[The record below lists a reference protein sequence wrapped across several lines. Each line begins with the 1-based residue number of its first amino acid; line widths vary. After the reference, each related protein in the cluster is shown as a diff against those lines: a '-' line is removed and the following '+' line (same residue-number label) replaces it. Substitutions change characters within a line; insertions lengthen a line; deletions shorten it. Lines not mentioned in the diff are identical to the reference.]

1 MHAHMQVRR
10 ALYTSSLERWK
21 AYKEFLPP
29 LLRPLRDLI
38 LQYEA
43 EGGLPS
49 SAELLSQV
57 WWAASS
63 ICYVRQVVASA
74 SAYLLVVAGSATAE

>member
-10 ALYTSSLERWK
+10 AMYTSSLERWK

-43 EGGLPS
+43 EAGCPRQPSCCRRCGGPLH
-49 SAELLSQV
+49 LSV
-57 WWAASS
+57 M
-63 ICYVRQVVASA
+63 CGR
-74 SAYLLVVAGSATAE
+74 